1 MCRGVARSRMRES
14 QLIPANLPPRD
25 KDLRARVKL
34 FGNLLGTVLR
44 RLEGRRVLAAVETL
58 RKGYIA
64 LRKQDDPA
72 RRARLMAFID
82 KLDAQSLEL
91 IIRAF
96 STYFSLANIAEEDFL
111 YRERRRQV
119 SEGGP
124 LWVGSFDHTLR
135 ELHGQGVPADKVQAL
150 LDQLVYMPVFTAHP
164 TEARRRTV
172 MEAQRR
178 VFLAADRLN
187 DRRIGREEREQLT
200 RELETRIQV
209 LWRTNEVRVK
219 KPQVQDEIKYGL
231 FYFEESL
238 FEAVPATYRLLEK
251 ALRRTYG
258 ADEHGTPRVRVPSF
272 LRFGSWIGG
281 DRDGNP
287 YVTPQV
293 TELACRLAMEQV
305 LSEYLRRVSALRHE
319 LTHSLFMCR
328 PSDEFME
335 SLEGDGSIASA
346 VFRGSADRFE
356 TEPYRRKLYIMRY
369 RLQETLNTVR
379 RRLNGE
385 NAVLP
390 GSSAYA
396 SAAELHADL
405 RLIRDS
411 LVSHGDA
418 NVAAGHLTDL
428 IRLVET
434 FGFHLFHLD
443 VRQESTVH
451 SRAVAEIL
459 RVAGEHEDYEA
470 LDEAARLDLL
480 GRLTRAE
487 KPAAPDAEGL
497 SEETR
502 QTLEVFHVMGRMRTE
517 VGDEGIGTYVISMTH
532 AASHVMEV
540 MFMARL
546 AGFTGQ
552 DTEGGT
558 YCHIRVSPLF
568 ETIEDLRHIEQVLEN
583 LLGQPAYTRLLEASG
598 NLQEVML
605 GYSDSCKD
613 GGILASSWNLYEA
626 QQKILR
632 ITAAHRVGC
641 RLFHGRGGT
650 IGRGGGPTHE
660 SILAQPPGT
669 VHGQIKFT
677 EQGEVLSYKYSNV
690 ETAVYELSMGATGLL
705 KASRCLIEEPPA
717 ERRDYLGIMDELAAL
732 GEEAYRDLT
741 DRTDGVLDYF
751 YEITPVQE
759 IGQLNIGSR
768 PSHRR
773 KADRSKTSI
782 RAIPWV
788 FGWAQSRH
796 TLPAWYGIGTAL
808 ERWRGNDPSRLA
820 KLQTMYH
827 KWPFFHSLLS
837 NCQMALTKAD
847 MRTAEEYAGLCRDP
861 ELARRVFARIR
872 EEYERT
878 VQQVL
883 NVAGTQTLLDENPTL
898 ALSLMRRNPYLDPLN
913 HIQITLLRRHRAL
926 HEAEPEVEEDPW
938 IRPLLRSINAIAAGM
953 RNTG

>member
-1 MCRGVARSRMRES
+1 MKENQMM
-14 QLIPANLPPRD
+14 PANLPPRD
-25 KDLRARVKL
+25 KELRARVKL
-34 FGNLLGTVLR
+34 FGNLLGKVLK
-44 RLEGRRVLAAVETL
+44 RLEGRRALAAVETL
-58 RKGYIA
+58 RKGFIA

-72 RRARLMAFID
+72 KRAKLMAFID
-82 KLDAQSLEL
+82 KLDAESLEL

-124 LWVGSFDHTLR
+124 LWLGSFDHTLR
-135 ELHGQGVPADKVQAL
+135 ELHEQGVPADRLQSL
-150 LDQLVYMPVFTAHP
+150 LDQLAYIPVFTAHP

-178 VFLAADRLN
+178 IFLAADRLN
-187 DRRIGREEREQLT
+187 DRRIGREEREELT
-200 RELETRIQV
+200 QELENRIQV

-238 FEAVPATYRLLEK
+238 FNAVPITYRFLEK
-251 ALRRTYG
+251 AIRRTYG
-258 ADEHGTPRVRVPSF
+258 VDEHSRPRVRVPSF

-287 YVTPQV
+287 NVTPAV

-319 LTHSLFMCR
+319 LTHSLFMCQ
-328 PSDEFME
+328 PSEAFME
-335 SLEGDGSIASA
+335 SLERDSNIASA

-369 RLQETLNTVR
+369 RLTETLNTVR

-390 GSSAYA
+390 ANSAYA
-396 SAAELHADL
+396 SAAEMLNDL
-405 RLIRDS
+405 RLMHDS

-418 NVAAGHLTDL
+418 NVAAGKLTDL
-428 IRLVET
+428 IRLAET
-434 FGFHLFHLD
+434 FGFHLLHLD
-443 VRQESTVH
+443 IRQESTVH
-451 SRAVAEIL
+451 GQTVAEIL
-459 RVAGEHEDYEA
+459 KATGLNEA
-470 LDEAARLDLL
+470 YHALSEPERLALLARL
-480 GRLTRAE
+480 TEAE
-487 KPAAPDAEGL
+487 VLPELDADAL
-497 SEETR
+497 SEVAREA
-502 QTLEVFHVMGRMRTE
+502 LEVFHVIGRMRAE
-517 VGDEGIGTYVISMTH
+517 VGPEGIGTYVISMTH

-540 MFMARL
+540 MFLARL
-546 AGFTGQ
+546 AGLAGRNEDGECFCQ
-552 DTEGGT
+552 
-558 YCHIRVSPLF
+558 IRVSPLF
-568 ETIEDLRHIEQVLEN
+568 ETIEDLRHIEEVLED
-583 LLGQPAYTRLLEASG
+583 LLTQPAYARMLKASG

-632 ITAAHRVGC
+632 ITGAHHVAC

-690 ETAVYELSMGATGLL
+690 ETAVYELSMGATGLI
-705 KASRCLIEEPPA
+705 KASRCLIDNPPMD
-717 ERRDYLGIMDELAAL
+717 RRDYLGIMDELAAL

-741 DRTDGVLDYF
+741 DRTEGVLDYF

-773 KADRSKTSI
+773 KADRSKSSI

-796 TLPAWYGIGTAL
+796 TLPAWYGIGMAL
-808 ERWRGNDPSRLA
+808 ERWRRNDPSRLA
-820 KLQTMYH
+820 KLQTMYNE
-827 KWPFFHSLLS
+827 WPFFRSLLS

-847 MRTAEEYAGLCRDP
+847 MRTAEEYARLCHDQ
-861 ELARRVFARIR
+861 ELARRVFGRIHD
-872 EEYERT
+872 EFERT
-878 VQQVL
+878 VTQVL
-883 NVAGTQTLLDENPTL
+883 NVADTQTLLDENPTL
-898 ALSLMRRNPYLDPLN
+898 ALSLMRRNPYMDPLN
-913 HIQITLLRRHRAL
+913 HIQITLLRRHREL
-926 HEAEPEVEEDPW
+926 HAREPEVEEDPW
-938 IRPLLRSINAIAAGM
+938 ISPLLRSINAIAAGM

>member
-1 MCRGVARSRMRES
+1 MKEN
-14 QLIPANLPPRD
+14 QLMPANLPPRD
-25 KDLRARVKL
+25 KELRARVKL
-34 FGNLLGTVLR
+34 FGNLLGKVLK
-44 RLEGRRVLAAVETL
+44 RLEGRRALAAVETL
-58 RKGYIA
+58 RKGFIA

-72 RRARLMAFID
+72 KRAKLMAFID
-82 KLDAQSLEL
+82 KLDADSLEL

-135 ELHGQGVPADKVQAL
+135 QLYEQGIPADSLQQL
-150 LDQLVYMPVFTAHP
+150 LDQLAYVPVFTAHP

-178 VFLAADRLN
+178 IFLAADRLN
-187 DRRIGREEREQLT
+187 DRRLGREEREEATQ
-200 RELETRIQV
+200 ELETRIQV

-238 FEAVPATYRLLEK
+238 FEAVPITYRFLEK
-251 ALRRTYG
+251 AIRRTYG
-258 ADEHGTPRVRVPSF
+258 NDEAGNPRVRVPSF

-287 YVTPQV
+287 NVTPAV

-319 LTHSLFMCR
+319 LTHSLYMCQ
-328 PSDEFME
+328 PSEAFLE
-335 SLEGDGSIASA
+335 SLERDSNIATA

-369 RLQETLNTVR
+369 RLTETLNTVR

-390 GSSAYA
+390 ANSAYA
-396 SAAELHADL
+396 SATEMLNDL
-405 RLIRDS
+405 RLIHDS

-418 NVAAGHLTDL
+418 NVAAGKLTDL
-428 IRLVET
+428 IRLAET

-443 VRQESTVH
+443 IRQESTVH
-451 SRAVAEIL
+451 GQTVAEIL
-459 RVAGEHEDYEA
+459 KVTGLNEDYDALSEPERVALLARLAEAEELPRLDGEA
-470 LDEAARLDLL
+470 LSETAR
-480 GRLTRAE
+480 E
-487 KPAAPDAEGL
+487 
-497 SEETR
+497 
-502 QTLEVFHVMGRMRTE
+502 TLEVFHVIGRMRAE
-517 VGDEGIGTYVISMTH
+517 VGPEGIGTYVISMTH

-540 MFMARL
+540 MFLARL
-546 AGFTGQ
+546 AGLAGRNEAGECFCQ
-552 DTEGGT
+552 
-558 YCHIRVSPLF
+558 IRVSPLF
-568 ETIEDLRHIEQVLEN
+568 ETIEDLRHIEEVLED
-583 LLGQPAYTRLLEASG
+583 LLTQPVYARMLKASG

-632 ITAAHRVGC
+632 ITGAHHVAC

-690 ETAVYELSMGATGLL
+690 ETAVYELSMGATGLI
-705 KASRCLIEEPPA
+705 KASRCLIDNPPMD
-717 ERRDYLGIMDELAAL
+717 RRDYLGIMDELAAL

-741 DRTDGVLDYF
+741 DRTEGVLDYF

-773 KADRSKTSI
+773 KADRSKSSI

-808 ERWRGNDPSRLA
+808 ERWRQNDPSRLA
-820 KLQTMYH
+820 KLQTMYNE
-827 KWPFFHSLLS
+827 WPFFRSLLS

-847 MRTAEEYAGLCRDP
+847 MRTAEEYAKLCHDP
-861 ELARRVFARIR
+861 ELAKRVFGRIR
-872 EEYERT
+872 DEFERT
-878 VQQVL
+878 VTQVL
-883 NVAGTQTLLDENPTL
+883 NVANTQTLLDENPTL
-898 ALSLMRRNPYLDPLN
+898 ALSLMRRNPYMDPLN
-913 HIQITLLRRHRAL
+913 HIQITLLRRHREL
-926 HEAEPEVEEDPW
+926 HERQPEAEQDPW
-938 IRPLLRSINAIAAGM
+938 ISPLLRSINAIAAGM

>member
-1 MCRGVARSRMRES
+1 MKED
-14 QLIPANLPPRD
+14 QLIPTHLPPRD
-25 KDLRARVKL
+25 KELRARVKL
-34 FGNLLGTVLR
+34 FGNLLGQVLK
-44 RLEGRRVLAAVETL
+44 RLEGRRALAAVEKL

-64 LRKQDDPA
+64 LRKQEDPA
-72 RRARLMAFID
+72 RRAKLMAFID
-82 KLDAQSLEL
+82 RLDADSLEL

-135 ELHGQGVPADKVQAL
+135 ELHTQGVPVDRLQCL
-150 LDQLVYMPVFTAHP
+150 LDQLAYVPVFTAHP

-178 VFLAADRLN
+178 IFLAADRLN
-187 DRRIGREEREQLT
+187 DRRIGREERDELT

-238 FEAVPATYRLLEK
+238 FQAVPMTYRLLEK
-251 ALRRTYG
+251 AIRRTYG
-258 ADEHGTPRVRVPSF
+258 EDESGNPRVRVPSF

-287 YVTPQV
+287 NVTPQV
-293 TELACRLAMEQV
+293 TGLACRLAMEQV
-305 LSEYLRRVSALRHE
+305 LSEYLRQVSELRHE

-328 PSDEFME
+328 PSEAFMK
-335 SLEGDGSIASA
+335 SLERDGSIASA
-346 VFRGSADRFE
+346 VFGGSADRFE

-369 RLQETLNTVR
+369 RIGETLNTVR

-385 NAVLP
+385 HAVLP

-396 SAAELHADL
+396 TAADL
-405 RLIRDS
+405 HHDLNLIRDS
-411 LVSHGDA
+411 LVSHGDG
-418 NVAAGHLTDL
+418 NVAAGALTDL

-443 VRQESTVH
+443 IRQESTVH
-451 SRAVAEIL
+451 SQAVADLL
-459 RVAGEHEDYEA
+459 RVTGLHDDYAGLAEA
-470 LDEAARLDLL
+470 ERLALLARLVESDELP
-480 GRLTRAE
+480 R
-487 KPAAPDAEGL
+487 PDRKALPE
-497 SEETR
+497 SARE
-502 QTLEVFHVMGRMRTE
+502 TLEVFHVIQRMRAE
-517 VGDEGIGTYVISMTH
+517 VGPEGVGTYVISMTH

-540 MFMARL
+540 MLLARL
-546 AGFTGQ
+546 
-552 DTEGGT
+552 GGLVGRNEDGET
-558 YCHIRVSPLF
+558 FCHIRVSPLF
-568 ETIEDLRHIEQVLEN
+568 ETIEDLRHIEEVLES
-583 LLGQPAYTRLLEASG
+583 LLTQPAYARLLKASG

-626 QQKILR
+626 QKKILR
-632 ITAAHRVGC
+632 IAGAHHVDC

-690 ETAVYELSMGATGLL
+690 ETAIYELSMGATGLI
-705 KASRCLIEEPPA
+705 KASRCVIDNPPMD
-717 ERRDYLGIMDELAAL
+717 RRDYLGIMDELAAL

-741 DRTDGVLDYF
+741 DRTEGVLDYF

-808 ERWRGNDPSRLA
+808 ERWRNNDPSRLA
-820 KLQTMYH
+820 KLQTMYNE
-827 KWPFFHSLLS
+827 WPFFHSLLS

-847 MRTAEEYAGLCRDP
+847 MGTAEEYAKLCHDP
-861 ELARRVFARIR
+861 ELAKRVFGRIR
-872 EEYERT
+872 EEFERT
-878 VQQVL
+878 VRQVL

-913 HIQITLLRRHRAL
+913 HIQITLLRRQRGL
-926 HEAEPEVEEDPW
+926 HAAEGEVVEHDPW

>member
-1 MCRGVARSRMRES
+1 MQENE
-14 QLIPANLPPRD
+14 LIPATLPPRD
-25 KDLRARVKL
+25 KELRARVKL
-34 FGNLLGTVLR
+34 FGNLLGSVLK

-64 LRKQDDPA
+64 LRKQDDPE

-82 KLDAQSLEL
+82 KQDARTLEL

-135 ELHGQGVPADKVQAL
+135 EFHAQGVPADKLQSL
-150 LDQLVYMPVFTAHP
+150 LDQLAYIPVFTAHP

-187 DRRIGREEREQLT
+187 DRRIGREEREELT
-200 RELETRIQV
+200 RELETRVQV

-238 FEAVPATYRLLEK
+238 FQAVPITYRLLEK

-258 ADEHGTPRVRVPSF
+258 ADESGNPRIRVPSF

-287 YVTPQV
+287 YVTPAI
-293 TELACRLAMEQV
+293 TELACRLAMAQV

-319 LTHSLFMCR
+319 LTHSTFMCQ
-328 PSDEFME
+328 PSEAFLE
-335 SLEGDGSIASA
+335 SLERDSTIASA
-346 VFRGSADRFE
+346 VFQGGSDRFE

-369 RLQETLNTVR
+369 RIAETLGTVR
-379 RRLNGE
+379 RRLKGE

-390 GSSAYA
+390 ASSAYA
-396 SAAELHADL
+396 TAADLHADL
-405 RLIRDS
+405 CLIRDS
-411 LVSHGDA
+411 LISHGDA
-418 NVAAGHLTDL
+418 NVAAGNLTDL
-428 IRLVET
+428 IRMVET
-434 FGFHLFHLD
+434 FGFHLFRLD

-451 SRAVAEIL
+451 NRAVAEIL
-459 RVAGEHEDYEA
+459 RVAGLHDDYEA
-470 LDEAARLDLL
+470 LDEEARLNLL
-480 GRLTRAE
+480 ARLTEADE
-487 KPAAPDAEGL
+487 LPKVKAKDL
-497 SEETR
+497 SDEARDTV
-502 QTLEVFHVMGRMRTE
+502 EVFHVMGRMRTE
-517 VGDEGIGTYVISMTH
+517 VGPEGIGTYVISMTH

-546 AGFTGQ
+546 AGLSGRDEDGKPF
-552 DTEGGT
+552 
-558 YCHIRVSPLF
+558 CHVRVSPLF
-568 ETIEDLRHIEQVLEN
+568 ETIEDLRHVEQVLEA
-583 LLGQPAYTRLLEASG
+583 LLVQPAYKRLLEAAG
-598 NLQEVML
+598 NLQDVML

-613 GGILASSWNLYEA
+613 GGIVASSWNLYEA
-626 QQKILR
+626 QKRIIR
-632 ITAAHRVGC
+632 ITGENGVKC

-690 ETAVYELSMGATGLL
+690 ETAVYELSMGATGLM
-705 KASRCLIEEPPA
+705 KTSRCLIDTPPTD
-717 ERRDYLGIMDELAAL
+717 RRDYMGILDELAAL
-732 GEEAYRDLT
+732 GEEVYRDLT
-741 DRTDGVLDYF
+741 DRTEGVLDYF
-751 YEITPVQE
+751 YEVTPVQE

-773 KADRSKTSI
+773 KADRSKSSI

-796 TLPAWYGIGTAL
+796 TLPAWYGIGSAL
-808 ERWRGNDPSRLA
+808 ESWRRNDPSRLA
-820 KLQTMYH
+820 KLQTMYNE
-827 KWPFFHSLLS
+827 WPFFRALLS

-847 MRTAEEYAGLCRDP
+847 MRTAEEYAKLCHDP
-861 ELARRVFARIR
+861 QLARRVFALIR

-926 HEAEPEVEEDPW
+926 HERTDEVETDPW

>member
-1 MCRGVARSRMRES
+1 MKED
-14 QLIPANLPPRD
+14 QLIPTTLPPRD
-25 KDLRARVKL
+25 KELRARVKL
-34 FGNLLGTVLR
+34 FGNLLGQVLK
-44 RLEGRRVLAAVETL
+44 RLEGRRLLAAVETL

-72 RRARLMAFID
+72 RRAKLMAFID
-82 KLDAQSLEL
+82 KLDAESLEL

-124 LWVGSFDHTLR
+124 LWVGSFDHTMR
-135 ELHGQGVPADKVQAL
+135 EFHQQGVPADKLQTL
-150 LDQLVYMPVFTAHP
+150 LDQLAYIPVFTAHP

-187 DRRIGREEREQLT
+187 DRRIGREEREELT
-200 RELETRIQV
+200 RELETRVQV

-238 FEAVPATYRLLEK
+238 FQAVPITYRLLEK

-258 ADEHGTPRVRVPSF
+258 IDEEGRPRVCVPSF

-287 YVTPQV
+287 NVTPAV

-319 LTHSLFMCR
+319 LTHSLYMCQ
-328 PSDEFME
+328 PSEAFTD
-335 SLEGDGSIASA
+335 SLDRDKSIASA
-346 VFRGSADRFE
+346 VFQGSADRFE

-369 RLQETLNTVR
+369 RIAETLNTVR

-396 SAAELHADL
+396 TADELYADL
-405 RLIRDS
+405 CLIRDS
-411 LVSHGDA
+411 LISHGDA
-418 NVAAGHLTDL
+418 SVAAGNLTDL

-434 FGFHLFHLD
+434 FGFHLFRLD

-451 SRAVAEIL
+451 SQTVGEIL
-459 RVAGEHEDYEA
+459 RITGLHEDYE
-470 LDEAARLDLL
+470 
-480 GRLTRAE
+480 
-487 KPAAPDAEGL
+487 GL
-497 SEETR
+497 SEAQRLTLLAGLAEAAQLPDMDMEALSDGARETL
-502 QTLEVFHVMGRMRTE
+502 QVFQVMRRMRTE
-517 VGDEGIGTYVISMTH
+517 VGSEGVGTYVISMTH

-540 MFMARL
+540 MFLARL
-546 AGFTGQ
+546 AGLTGH
-552 DTEGGT
+552 DENGEVF
-558 YCHIRVSPLF
+558 CHIRVSPLF
-568 ETIEDLRHIEQVLEN
+568 ETIEDLRHIEQVLEH
-583 LLGQPAYTRLLEASG
+583 LLSQPAYTRLLKVSG

-626 QQKILR
+626 QQKVLR
-632 ITAAHRVGC
+632 ITGAHDVAC

-690 ETAVYELSMGATGLL
+690 ETAVYELSMGATGLI
-705 KASRCLIEEPPA
+705 KTSRCLIDDPPRD
-717 ERRDYLGIMDELAAL
+717 RRDYLGIMDELAAL
-732 GEEAYRDLT
+732 GEDAYRDLT
-741 DRTDGVLDYF
+741 DRTEGVLDYF

-773 KADRSKTSI
+773 KADRSKSSI

-808 ERWRGNDPSRLA
+808 ERWRQSDPSRLA
-820 KLQTMYH
+820 KLQTMYND
-827 KWPFFHSLLS
+827 WPFFHSLLS

-847 MRTAEEYAGLCRDP
+847 MRTAEEYARLCQDP
-861 ELARRVFARIR
+861 ALARHVFARIR
-872 EEYERT
+872 EEFERT

-898 ALSLMRRNPYLDPLN
+898 ALSLIRRNPYLDPLN
-913 HIQITLLRRHRAL
+913 HIQITLLRRHREL
-926 HEAEPEVEEDPW
+926 HAGEGEVEDDPW